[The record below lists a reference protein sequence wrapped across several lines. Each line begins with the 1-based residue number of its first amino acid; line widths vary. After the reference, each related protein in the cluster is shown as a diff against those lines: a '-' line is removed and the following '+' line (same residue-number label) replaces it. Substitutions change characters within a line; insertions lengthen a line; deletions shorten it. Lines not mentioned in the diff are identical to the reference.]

1 MPRAF
6 FSPTLKTTRPTMT
19 WTTISDTDR
28 ERIASWQRRMLML
41 AILCEIFL
49 AADWYAFAAVLPFV
63 SETLKLNP
71 AEAGFTQGIFALTY
85 GVGMVAWSP
94 ISRSMSAR
102 NMLLIGLAGTGI
114 GMVLQVFVQS
124 YVQLVALRLL
134 IGFFDAGIFI
144 GNMKLIFGWF
154 PQSRRGSVVGM
165 ILAAY
170 SLAITMDFALG
181 IPLTLA
187 TSWRTFFAVLAIGT
201 LVVAAIDGLVVRN
214 GPRELGIA
222 NFSWGNEP
230 VRASLPLG
238 EIFRSKWIAVGGFG
252 IVACTFAIAG
262 TATWVVPAFITVQH
276 MPPEAGAVIG
286 TVMGLSQVVFLVIG
300 GYMSDRLGKPF
311 MIKLTA
317 CLASLTALM
326 FLWSVVTPMPFAA
339 LVLFAALSGIAL
351 LGGGAIFALLS
362 EKYSDALAPA
372 AIGYAEVF
380 GIFSAFV
387 APWLMGAVINASS
400 GSFTGAFVAFAIIE
414 AIIVALLMILA
425 REKVGQAEVVESPA
439 E

>member
-1 MPRAF
+1 
-6 FSPTLKTTRPTMT
+6 MT
-19 WTTISDTDR
+19 WTTISDIDR
-28 ERIASWQRRMLML
+28 RRIARWQKAMLGL

-63 SETLKLNP
+63 SESLKLDP
-71 AEAGFTQGIFALTY
+71 AEAGFAQGIFALTY
-85 GVGMVAWSP
+85 GVGMVVWSP
-94 ISRSMSAR
+94 VSRSLSAR

-154 PQSRRGSVVGM
+154 PQNRRGSAVGI

-181 IPLTLA
+181 IPLTIA
-187 TSWRTFFAVLAIGT
+187 TGWRTFFAVLAVGT
-201 LVVAAIDGLVVRN
+201 LIVAAVDALVVRN

-230 VRASLPLG
+230 ARESLPLG

-252 IVACTFAIAG
+252 IVACTFAIAS

-276 MPPEAGAVIG
+276 MPPPSGAVIG
-286 TVMGLSQVVFLVIG
+286 TVMGLSQVLFLVIG
-300 GYMSDRLGKPF
+300 GYMSDRLGKLF

-317 CLASLTALM
+317 FLSFLTALM
-326 FLWSVVTPMPFAA
+326 FLWSVVTPMSFAL

-387 APWLMGAVINASS
+387 APWLMGAIINASG

-414 AIIVALLMILA
+414 LIIVALLMILA
-425 REKVGQAEVVESPA
+425 RESAGQGAVVGSPA

>member
-1 MPRAF
+1 M
-6 FSPTLKTTRPTMT
+6 S
-19 WTTISDTDR
+19 WTTISETDR
-28 ERIASWQRRMLML
+28 QRIAGWQKGMLLL

-71 AEAGFTQGIFALTY
+71 AEAGLAQGIFALTY
-85 GVGMVAWSP
+85 GIGMVVWSP
-94 ISRSMSAR
+94 VSRSMSAR
-102 NMLLIGLAGTGI
+102 NMLLIGLAGTGL

-124 YVQLVALRLL
+124 YIELVVLRLV

-187 TSWRTFFAVLAIGT
+187 TSWRIFFAVLAIGT
-201 LVVAAIDGLVVRN
+201 LIVAAIDAFVVRN

-230 VRASLPLG
+230 ARESLPLG

-262 TATWVVPAFITVQH
+262 TATWVVPAFIAVQH
-276 MPPEAGAVIG
+276 MPAEAGAVIG

-317 CLASLTALM
+317 ALALLTALM

-339 LVLFAALSGIAL
+339 LLLLAALSGIAL

-387 APWLMGAVINASS
+387 APWLMGAIINASS
-400 GSFTGAFVAFAIIE
+400 GSFTGAFAAFAIIE
-414 AIIVALLMILA
+414 AVIVALLVILA
-425 REKVGQAEVVESPA
+425 REKIGRTEAIQSPA

>member
-1 MPRAF
+1 
-6 FSPTLKTTRPTMT
+6 MT
-19 WTTISDTDR
+19 WTTIADTDR
-28 ERIASWQRRMLML
+28 RRIASWQKAMLGL

-63 SETLKLNP
+63 SESLKLNP
-71 AEAGFTQGIFALTY
+71 AEAGLAQGIFALTY
-85 GVGMVAWSP
+85 GVGMVVWSP
-94 ISRSMSAR
+94 VSRSLSAR

-124 YVQLVALRLL
+124 YVQLIALRLL

-154 PQSRRGSVVGM
+154 PQNRRGSAVGI

-181 IPLTLA
+181 IPLTIA
-187 TSWRTFFAVLAIGT
+187 TGWRTFFAVLAAGT
-201 LVVAAIDGLVVRN
+201 LIVAALDALVVRN

-230 VRASLPLG
+230 ARESLPLG

-252 IVACTFAIAG
+252 IVACTFAIAS

-276 MPPEAGAVIG
+276 MPPQSGAVIG
-286 TVMGLSQVVFLVIG
+286 TVMGLSQVMFLVIG
-300 GYMSDRLGKPF
+300 GYMSDRLGKLF

-317 CLASLTALM
+317 FLSFLTALM
-326 FLWSVVTPMPFAA
+326 FLWSVVTPMSFAL

-387 APWLMGAVINASS
+387 APWMMGAIINASD
-400 GSFTGAFVAFAIIE
+400 GSFTGAFVAFAVIE
-414 AIIVALLMILA
+414 LIIVALLMILA
-425 REKVGQAEVVESPA
+425 RESVGQGAVIESPA

>member
-1 MPRAF
+1 MM
-6 FSPTLKTTRPTMT
+6 TT
-19 WTTISDTDR
+19 WTTISESDR
-28 ERIASWQRRMLML
+28 RRIAVWQKGML
-41 AILCEIFL
+41 ALAIFCEIFL

-63 SETLKLNP
+63 SESLKLNP
-71 AEAGFTQGIFALTY
+71 AEAGLAQGIFALTY
-85 GVGMVAWSP
+85 GIGMVAWSP
-94 ISRSMSAR
+94 VSRRMTAR
-102 NMLLIGLAGTGI
+102 NMLLIGLAGTGL
-114 GMVLQVFVQS
+114 GMVLQVFVQT
-124 YVQLVALRLL
+124 YTQLVLLRLV

-154 PQSRRGSVVGM
+154 PQSRRGSVVGI

-187 TSWRTFFAVLAIGT
+187 TGWRTFFAVLAVGT
-201 LVVAAIDGLVVRN
+201 LIVAAIDALVVRN
-214 GPRELGIA
+214 SPREIGIA
-222 NFSWGNEP
+222 GFSWGNETP
-230 VRASLPLG
+230 AAHLPLG
-238 EIFRSKWIAVGGFG
+238 EIFRAKWIAVAGFG

-286 TVMGLSQVVFLVIG
+286 TVMGLSQVLFLVIG

-317 CLASLTALM
+317 GLAFLTALM
-326 FLWSVVTPMPFAA
+326 FLWSVVTPMPFGM
-339 LVLFAALSGIAL
+339 LVLFAALSGVAL
-351 LGGGAIFALLS
+351 LGGGAIFALLG

-387 APWLMGAVINASS
+387 APWMMGAIINASS
-400 GSFTGAFVAFAIIE
+400 GAFTGAFVAFALVE
-414 AIIVALLMILA
+414 LIIVGLLLILA
-425 REKVGQAEVVESPA
+425 RDEVGQDAVVGSPA

>member
-1 MPRAF
+1 M
-6 FSPTLKTTRPTMT
+6 S
-19 WTTISDTDR
+19 WTTISETDR
-28 ERIASWQRRMLML
+28 QRIASWQKGMLIL

-63 SETLKLNP
+63 SESLKLNP
-71 AEAGFTQGIFALTY
+71 AEAGLAQGIFALTY
-85 GVGMVAWSP
+85 GIGMVVWSP
-94 ISRSMSAR
+94 VSRSMSAR

-124 YVQLVALRLL
+124 YMQLIALRLV

-187 TSWRTFFAVLAIGT
+187 TNWRTFFAVLAIGT
-201 LVVAAIDGLVVRN
+201 LIVAAIDALVVRN
-214 GPRELGIA
+214 GPREIGIA

-230 VRASLPLG
+230 ARESLPLG
-238 EIFRSKWIAVGGFG
+238 EIFRSKWITVAGFG

-262 TATWVVPAFITVQH
+262 TATWVVPAFISVQH
-276 MPPEAGAVIG
+276 MPSESGAVIG
-286 TVMGLSQVVFLVIG
+286 TVMGLSQVLFLVIG
-300 GYMSDRLGKPF
+300 GYMSDRLGKLF

-317 CLASLTALM
+317 FLAFLTALM

-387 APWLMGAVINASS
+387 APWLMGFIINASG
-400 GSFTGAFVAFAIIE
+400 GSFTGAFIAFAITE
-414 AIIVALLMILA
+414 AIIVALLLMLA
-425 REKVGQAEVVESPA
+425 RETAGRAAVVESPA

>member
-1 MPRAF
+1 
-6 FSPTLKTTRPTMT
+6 MT
-19 WTTISDTDR
+19 WTTIADTDR
-28 ERIASWQRRMLML
+28 RRIASWQKGMLVL

-71 AEAGFTQGIFALTY
+71 AEAGLAQGIFALTY
-85 GVGMVAWSP
+85 GVGMVVWSP
-94 ISRSMSAR
+94 VSRSMSAR

-124 YVQLVALRLL
+124 YVQLVVLRLI

-187 TSWRTFFAVLAIGT
+187 TSWRTFFAVLAAGT
-201 LVVAAIDGLVVRN
+201 LVVAAIDALVVRN
-214 GPRELGIA
+214 GPKELGIA

-230 VRASLPLG
+230 RHESLPLG

-317 CLASLTALM
+317 FLAFLTAVM
-326 FLWSVVTPMPFAA
+326 FLWSVVSPMPFSM
-339 LVLFAALSGIAL
+339 LVLFAALSGVAL

-387 APWLMGAVINASS
+387 APWLMGAIINASG
-400 GSFTGAFVAFAIIE
+400 GSFTGAFVAFVVIE
-414 AIIVALLMILA
+414 AIIVGLLVILA
-425 REKVGQAEVVESPA
+425 RDTVGQASVVGSPA

>member
-1 MPRAF
+1 MMT
-6 FSPTLKTTRPTMT
+6 TLTTNLA
-19 WTTISDTDR
+19 TISEGDR
-28 ERIASWQRRMLML
+28 GRIANWQKGMLVL
-41 AILCEIFL
+41 AVLCEIFL
-49 AADWYAFAAVLPFV
+49 AADWYAFAAVLHFV

-71 AEAGFTQGIFALTY
+71 AEAGLAQGIFALTY
-85 GVGMVAWSP
+85 GIGMVVWSP
-94 ISRSMSAR
+94 VSRSMTAR
-102 NMLLIGLAGTGI
+102 NMLLIGLAGTGV

-124 YVQLVALRLL
+124 YVQLVLLRLI

-154 PQSRRGSVVGM
+154 PQNRRGSMVGI

-181 IPLTLA
+181 IPLTIA
-187 TSWRTFFAVLAIGT
+187 AGWRTFFAVLAIGT
-201 LVVAAIDGLVVRN
+201 LVVAAIDALVVRN
-214 GPRELGIA
+214 NPRELGIA
-222 NFSWGNEP
+222 GFSWGNEAP
-230 VRASLPLG
+230 QQHLPLG

-276 MPPEAGAVIG
+276 MPPDAGAVIG
-286 TVMGLSQVVFLVIG
+286 TVMGLSQVLFLVIG
-300 GYMSDRLGKPF
+300 GYMSDRLGKLF

-317 CLASLTALM
+317 FLAFLTAVM
-326 FLWSVVTPMPFAA
+326 FLWSVATPMPFSM
-339 LVLFAALSGIAL
+339 LVVCAALSGVAL
-351 LGGGAIFALLS
+351 LGGGAIFALMS
-362 EKYSDALAPA
+362 EKYSDTLAPA

-387 APWLMGAVINASS
+387 APWMMGAIINASS
-400 GSFTGAFVAFAIIE
+400 GSFTGAFVAFAVVE
-414 AIIVALLMILA
+414 AALVVLLLMLA
-425 REKVGQAEVVESPA
+425 RESAGRSAMVRSPA

>member
-1 MPRAF
+1 
-6 FSPTLKTTRPTMT
+6 MT
-19 WTTISDTDR
+19 WTTIADTDR
-28 ERIASWQRRMLML
+28 QRISGWQKGMLVL

-71 AEAGFTQGIFALTY
+71 AEAGLAQGIFALTY
-85 GVGMVAWSP
+85 GIGMVVWSP
-94 ISRSMSAR
+94 VSRSMSAR

-124 YVQLVALRLL
+124 YVQLVALRLI

-170 SLAITMDFALG
+170 SLAITLDFALG

-187 TSWRTFFAVLAIGT
+187 TNWRTFFAVLAAGT
-201 LVVAAIDGLVVRN
+201 LIVAVLDALVVRS
-214 GPRELGIA
+214 GPREIGIA
-222 NFSWGNEP
+222 NFSWSNET
-230 VRASLPLG
+230 VHQSMPLA

-276 MPPEAGAVIG
+276 MPPEAGAIIG

-300 GYMSDRLGKPF
+300 GYMSDRFGKPF
-311 MIKLTA
+311 MIKFTAFLAFLTA
-317 CLASLTALM
+317 VM
-326 FLWSVVTPMPFAA
+326 FLWSVVTPMPFTA
-339 LVLFAALSGIAL
+339 LLVFASLSGLAL

-387 APWLMGAVINASS
+387 APWLMGAIINASA
-400 GSFTGAFVAFAIIE
+400 GSFTGAFVAFAVIE
-414 AIIVALLMILA
+414 AIIVGLLLILA
-425 REKVGQAEVVESPA
+425 REPSGQQASVVGSPA

>member
-1 MPRAF
+1 M
-6 FSPTLKTTRPTMT
+6 S
-19 WTTISDTDR
+19 WTTISETDR
-28 ERIASWQRRMLML
+28 QRIASWQKGMLIL

-63 SETLKLNP
+63 SESLKLNP
-71 AEAGFTQGIFALTY
+71 AEAGLAQGIFALTY
-85 GVGMVAWSP
+85 GIGMVVWSP
-94 ISRSMSAR
+94 VSQSMSAR

-124 YVQLVALRLL
+124 YVQLIALRLV

-201 LVVAAIDGLVVRN
+201 LIVAVIDALVVRN

-230 VRASLPLG
+230 ARESLPLG
-238 EIFRSKWIAVGGFG
+238 EIFRSKWIAVAGFG

-276 MPPEAGAVIG
+276 MPPESGAVIG
-286 TVMGLSQVVFLVIG
+286 TVMGLSQVLFLVIG

-317 CLASLTALM
+317 FLAFLTALM

-387 APWLMGAVINASS
+387 APWLMGFVINASG
-400 GSFTGAFVAFAIIE
+400 GSFTGAFIAFAITE
-414 AIIVALLMILA
+414 AIIVALLMMLA
-425 REKVGQAEVVESPA
+425 RETVGRAAVVESPA

>member
-1 MPRAF
+1 MT
-6 FSPTLKTTRPTMT
+6 TLTTT
-19 WTTISDTDR
+19 WTSVSEADR
-28 ERIASWQRRMLML
+28 RRIAAWQKGML
-41 AILCEIFL
+41 ALAVLCEIFL

-63 SETLKLNP
+63 SESLKLNP
-71 AEAGFTQGIFALTY
+71 AEAGLAQGIFALTY
-85 GVGMVAWSP
+85 GIGMVVWSP
-94 ISRSMSAR
+94 VSRAMTAR
-102 NMLLIGLAGTGI
+102 NMLLIGLAGTGL

-124 YVQLVALRLL
+124 YMQLVMLRLF

-154 PQSRRGSVVGM
+154 PQSRRGSVVGI
-165 ILAAY
+165 ILGAY
-170 SLAITMDFALG
+170 SLAITLDFALG

-187 TSWRTFFAVLAIGT
+187 TGWRTFFAVLATGT
-201 LVVAAIDGLVVRN
+201 LIVAAVDALVVRN
-214 GPRELGIA
+214 NPRELGIEG
-222 NFSWGNEP
+222 FTWGNEAP
-230 VRASLPLG
+230 HQHLPLA

-262 TATWVVPAFITVQH
+262 TATWVVPAFIAVQH
-276 MPPEAGAVIG
+276 MAPDSGAVIG
-286 TVMGLSQVVFLVIG
+286 TIMGLSQVLFLVIG

-317 CLASLTALM
+317 SLALLTAVM
-326 FLWSVVTPMPFAA
+326 FLWSVVTPMPFAM

-387 APWLMGAVINASS
+387 APWMMGAIINASA
-400 GSFTGAFVAFAIIE
+400 GSFTGAFVAFAVVE
-414 AIIVALLMILA
+414 LIIVGLLMILA
-425 REKVGQAEVVESPA
+425 REDVRQGAVIGSPA

>member
-1 MPRAF
+1 M
-6 FSPTLKTTRPTMT
+6 S
-19 WTTISDTDR
+19 WTTISETDR
-28 ERIASWQRRMLML
+28 QRIAGWQKGMLLL

-71 AEAGFTQGIFALTY
+71 AEAGLAQGIFALTY
-85 GVGMVAWSP
+85 GIGMVVWSP
-94 ISRSMSAR
+94 VSRSMSAR
-102 NMLLIGLAGTGI
+102 NMLLIGLAGTGL

-124 YVQLVALRLL
+124 YIELVVLRLV

-201 LVVAAIDGLVVRN
+201 LIVAAIDALVVRN

-230 VRASLPLG
+230 AHEALPLA

-276 MPPEAGAVIG
+276 MAPEAGAVIG
-286 TVMGLSQVVFLVIG
+286 TVMGLSQVVFLMIG

-317 CLASLTALM
+317 VLALLTALM

-339 LVLFAALSGIAL
+339 LVLLAALSGIAL

-387 APWLMGAVINASS
+387 APWLMGAIINASG
-400 GSFTGAFVAFAIIE
+400 GSFTGAFAAFVIIE
-414 AIIVALLMILA
+414 AVIVALLVILA
-425 REKVGQAEVVESPA
+425 REKIGRTEPIESPA